1 MPNRIVSVSVA
12 SLSASGSVDV
22 TVPDS
27 WSDNAANILHRKY
40 CRSYGN
46 VFAETS
52 AKDVFTRLT
61 EFWTDDKDMR
71 GELYTMLM
79 TQRAAP
85 NSPQFF
91 NAGIYKRHHIGG
103 SNIGL
108 WYWHVDGY
116 AKSITTTY
124 QYPQLHACFLQP
136 IEDSI
141 PGITKLL
148 TNEAKLFQRGSGTG
162 TNFSTLRAT
171 GERLSGGGASSGVI
185 SYLKVFD
192 AMAGAIK
199 SGGTRRSAKMV
210 ILDIDHP
217 DIEEFIGWKEKEE
230 MKAKALIKAGYSSD
244 WEGEAYQTVSGQN
257 SNNSVRVT
265 QRFMESV
272 IWDAKDDEGPDVR
285 NTDDAYQQLTGRVD
299 PTVDRKVIAYDLWKQ
314 ICESAHRCADPGLIF
329 GDTVNAWNT
338 TPRSGE
344 IRTCNPC
351 AEHWRLDNS
360 ACNLASIN
368 LGKFSKTTGY
378 GGHPVGKPDELTFD
392 SHGFIRAV
400 ELFITV
406 LDSSVDLAGY
416 PSKEICETTHQFR
429 DLGLGYANLGG
440 VLMSLGIPYDSAE
453 GRYLAASITSLM
465 TATAYCMSAKL
476 AKDKG
481 TYPAYE
487 LNRIDHQ
494 NVLSKHRSAHD
505 SLFIDSWS
513 VDNALIKKLIKQ
525 GEKMWKQA
533 IYLTE
538 KYGQRNAQTTVIAP
552 TGTIALLMD
561 CDTTGIEPAFALKAT
576 KQVAKQSSDKT
587 SSTMTL
593 TIGAV
598 KHGLQRLGYDRLQV
612 QKALDWVAERG
623 HLNEDDAPI
632 SMSDRPVFHT
642 AMHGLVPEAHIR
654 MVGACQPFVAGGIS
668 KTINMPNE
676 ATVTD
681 ISNAYIMAY
690 DKGLKCISI
699 YRDGCKSQPL
709 TATDCKT
716 CGDDEACEI
725 S

>member
-1 MPNRIVSVSVA
+1 MPSNDTRTVQVDGRGEVIVPA
-12 SLSASGSVDV
+12 E
-22 TVPDS
+22 
-27 WSDNAANILHRKY
+27 WSDNAATILAKKY
-40 CRSYGN
+40 CRSYKGLFN
-46 VFAETS
+46 ETS
-52 AKDVFTRLT
+52 AKRVFTRLV
-61 EFWTDDKDMR
+61 EFWTDDKDIR

-91 NAGIYKRHHIGG
+91 NGGIYKRYHIGG
-103 SNIGL
+103 SDIGL
-108 WYWHVDGY
+108 WYWHVDE
-116 AKSITTTY
+116 ARSISTTY

-136 IEDSI
+136 VEDSI
-141 PGITKLL
+141 PGIAKLL

-162 TNFSTLRAT
+162 TNFSSLRAT

-217 DIEEFIGWKEKEE
+217 DIEEFINWKEKEE
-230 MKAKALIKAGYSSD
+230 KKAKTLIKGGYSSD

-265 QRFMESV
+265 DTFMNDVVGGV
-272 IWDAKDDEGPDVR
+272 IPDHKVVE
-285 NTDDAYQQLTGRVD
+285 LKGRVD
-299 PTVDRKVIAYDLWKQ
+299 DTVDRTVKVSDLWRQ

-368 LGKFSKTTGY
+368 LGKFSKTTSY
-378 GGHPVGKPDELTFD
+378 GGQYVGKVDELTFD
-392 SHGFIRAV
+392 SHGFMRAV

-416 PSKEICETTHQFR
+416 PSKEICETTQRFR

-440 VLMSLGIPYDSAE
+440 MLMSLGIAYDSAE
-453 GRYLAASITSLM
+453 GRHLAAAVTSMM

-476 AKDKG
+476 AKEKG
-481 TYPAYE
+481 AYPE
-487 LNRIDHQ
+487 FKRNRVEHL
-494 NVLSKHRSAHD
+494 NVLQKHKSAHD
-505 SLFIDSWS
+505 TLYIESWHIDNPL
-513 VDNALIKKLIKQ
+513 VKKLIKQ
-525 GEKMWKQA
+525 TDDIWTKAEQLA
-533 IYLTE
+533 E

-561 CDTTGIEPAFALKAT
+561 CDTTGIEPAFALRAT
-576 KQVAKQSSDKT
+576 KQVAKQSADKEGGQN
-587 SSTMTL
+587 MTL

-612 QKALDWVAERG
+612 QKALDWVADRG
-623 HLNEDDAPI
+623 HLNDPDSPI
-632 SMSDRPVFHT
+632 SSVSKPVFHT

-676 ATVTD
+676 ATVEH

-690 DKGLKCISI
+690 EKGLKCISI
-699 YRDGCKSQPL
+699 YRDGSKSQPL
-709 TATDCKT
+709 TADCKT
-716 CGDDEACEI
+716 CGDDEACLLEA
-725 S
+725 